1 MTKPSLTQ
9 LRDDVLALKDSHTA
23 TDTKLTLAE
32 TSLTEIRTALGL
44 PILESLGARFRK
56 NWLPFVAPTIAL
68 VALFLGVLYF
78 LIPRWEKRAH
88 DDMVSVV
95 NSQLDS
101 KLKEHHVDDLQVE
114 VGKLQ
119 GQMTTMLPFLQMV
132 VQKEMKTLAS
142 LPVHDF
148 QDSLT
153 RVNVALAAAKA
164 TQADIPTST
173 IGGLRSKLVQVSR
186 STPYYWGTAT
196 ALVGYRSIQLPNNLP
211 NCFDKPPVMT
221 TQQDIPKQ
229 MHYPFTLKVTPP
241 TYKDCRID
249 LSQSPPQ
256 EVVDYLKIAPKFG
269 VVEFQQSLVIYK
281 AGTIPLLNITPK
293 LIFTNCAFQISPS
306 NVENE
311 PGRKLV
317 NDLLLAQN
325 PAAITI
331 NGKAGE

>member
-9 LRDDVLALKDSHTA
+9 LRDDVEALKGSQTA
-23 TDTKLTLAE
+23 TDTKLASAE
-32 TSLTEIRTALGL
+32 TSITEIRTALDL
-44 PILESLGARFRK
+44 PILKSSGARFRK
-56 NWLPFVAPTIAL
+56 NWLPFVGPTITF
-68 VALFLGVLYF
+68 VGVVFGLLYF
-78 LIPRWEKRAH
+78 LIPRQEKRAH

-95 NSQLDS
+95 NSQFDA
-101 KLKEHHVDDLQVE
+101 KLKEHHVDDLQAE

-164 TQADIPTST
+164 TQADIPPST
-173 IGGLRSKLVQVSR
+173 IGDLRSKLVQVSR

-196 ALVGYRSIQLPNNLP
+196 ALIGYRSITLPNNLP
-211 NCFDKPPVMT
+211 NCFDKTPVMT
-221 TQQDIPKQ
+221 TQQDIPANIK
-229 MHYPFTLKVTPP
+229 YPFNLKISPP
-241 TYKDCRID
+241 TYEDCQID
-249 LSQSPPQ
+249 LSHSPPQ
-256 EVVDYLKIAPKFG
+256 SVIDYLNLAPKFG
-269 VVEFQQSLVIYK
+269 LEFKRSLIIYR
-281 AGTIPLLNITPK
+281 AGKIPLLNITPK
-293 LIFTNCAFQISPS
+293 LIFTNCAFNISPS
-306 NVENE
+306 NIEDE

-325 PAAITI
+325 PSAITVS
-331 NGKAGE
+331 GKAGE